1 MPMRQ
6 RGRPFKNWQQQFS
19 TLVTTGW
26 RWKARAELL
35 EVYKMEEIRLWSLT
49 KAGNDGL
56 QVQSVDSL
64 RNTETEADLEE
75 TLVAQPALLEEG
87 LHVVGRQVATANGPL
102 DLIGIDRSGRL
113 VVFELKRGVLAR
125 EAVAQIIDYAS
136 DLDQMDRDDLA
147 RHIES
152 HSGRGGIPKIEDFD
166 EWYNDTFPENND
178 EFALSPRMVL
188 VGLGIDSRAVRM
200 VRFLA
205 KREVEI
211 DVLTFHAFRQDGQ
224 ILMARQVE
232 VASESGLKTAK
243 KRGSLGR
250 EARWNDLLLAA
261 EECGV
266 RDLLNEM
273 REHVCVHLHSQQG
286 GATGKTGITFYKRDF
301 GESANGP
308 GRAYVSLNLDPKRPR
323 SLILILTYRAVRE
336 GGKLAADFVLQHGLR
351 KGHHWLQKYEQFERH
366 ITPSDWPSLQVEFAN
381 VLEAIHAGVRT
392 NAERVAADTSEG
404 EE

>member
-1 MPMRQ
+1 MD
-6 RGRPFKNWQQQFS
+6 
-19 TLVTTGW
+19 
-26 RWKARAELL
+26 
-35 EVYKMEEIRLWSLT
+35 EIRLWSLT
-49 KAGNDGL
+49 KAGNGGL

-64 RNTETEADLEE
+64 RNTETESDLEE

-152 HSGRGGIPKIEDFD
+152 QSGRGGIPQIEDFD

-224 ILMARQVE
+224 ILIARQVE
-232 VASESGLKTAK
+232 VASESGSKMAK

-261 EECGV
+261 DACGV
-266 RDLLNEM
+266 RDLLNELRQHV
-273 REHVCVHLHSQQG
+273 REHLHSQQG

-301 GESANGP
+301 GESINGP
-308 GRAYVSLNLDPKRPR
+308 ARAYVSLNLDPKRPG
-323 SLILILTYRAVRE
+323 SLILVLTYRAVRE
-336 GGKLAADFVLQHGLR
+336 GGKLAADFVRLHGLR
-351 KGHHWLQKYEQFERH
+351 KGNHWLQKYEQFERH
-366 ITPSDWPSLQVEFAN
+366 ITPSEWPGLRTAFAD
-381 VLEAIHAGVRT
+381 VLEAVHAGVLALAGRIAI
-392 NAERVAADTSEG
+392 NESADDDVG
-404 EE
+404 